1 MTVKAYS
8 PGYSADDECLTCGE
22 HLSAPHAV
30 GCPAATADNLR
41 DHAAASDQAHLI
53 VLAGGGYPRSD
64 YPRVSHK
71 FFAAARRVAAELVE
85 NDQLGAIDLDQW
97 DSGTEFIAYLTGEA
111 NQFD

>member
-8 PGYSADDECLTCGE
+8 PGYSAADECLTCGE

-41 DHAAASDQAHLI
+41 EHADANDQAHMV
-53 VLAGGGYPRSD
+53 VLAGGGYPRSY
-64 YPRVSHK
+64 YPQVSHK
-71 FFAAARRVAAELVE
+71 FYAAARRVAAELVE